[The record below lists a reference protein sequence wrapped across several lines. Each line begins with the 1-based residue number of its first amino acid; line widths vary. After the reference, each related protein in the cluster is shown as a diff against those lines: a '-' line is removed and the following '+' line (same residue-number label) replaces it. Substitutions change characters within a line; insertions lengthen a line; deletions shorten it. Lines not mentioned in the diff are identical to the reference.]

1 MKKRLTTISMAIFG
15 YLLISIILSLFIS
28 LLSYKGIISPFISD
42 TLTYGLSVILCF
54 ITALFYGYKSHKRG
68 LLNGLKIGFFY
79 LLLTLL
85 LRFLC
90 IEKVTLI
97 SNIFLIIKLTSL
109 LVGSILGVNIYL
121 KKHNP

>member
-28 LLSYKGIISPFISD
+28 LLSYKEIISPFISD

-68 LLNGLKIGFFY
+68 ILNGLKIGFFY

-121 KKHNP
+121 KKHKP